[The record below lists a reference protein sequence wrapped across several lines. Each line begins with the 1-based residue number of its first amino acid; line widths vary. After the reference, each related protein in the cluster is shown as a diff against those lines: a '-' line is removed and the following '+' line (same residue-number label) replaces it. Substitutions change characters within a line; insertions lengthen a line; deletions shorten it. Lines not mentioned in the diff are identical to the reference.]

1 MDHYLIDLLVDQVNK
16 GNRVGQTFITIAWN
30 EMVTA
35 FNAKFGSQH
44 SKDVLKNR
52 YKHLRRLYNGIKFLL
67 EQTGFSW
74 DTRRDMVVAEDD
86 IWNTYI
92 QACLTF
98 FPLLRYQF
106 IWIFALT

>member
-1 MDHYLIDLLVDQVNK
+1 MDHYMLDLLVDQVNK
-16 GNRVGQTFITIAWN
+16 GNRVGQTFITTAWN

-52 YKHLRRLYNGIKFLL
+52 YKHLRRLYSDIKFLL

-74 DTRRDMVVAEDD
+74 DTRRDMVVAEDG

-92 QACLTF
+92 QACLTLYI
-98 FPLLRYQF
+98 PLCMKIVL
-106 IWIFALT
+106 